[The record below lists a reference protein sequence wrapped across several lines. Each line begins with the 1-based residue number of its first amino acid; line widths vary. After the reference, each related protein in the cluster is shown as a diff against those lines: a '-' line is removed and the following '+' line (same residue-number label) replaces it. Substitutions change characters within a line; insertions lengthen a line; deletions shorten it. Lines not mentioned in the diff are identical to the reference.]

1 MSRHESSTVISR
13 YANDPEERERLL
25 LEHLP
30 QVKYIARRI
39 HDRLPA
45 QVPLDDLIHAG
56 VVGLIDAVEKFDPSK
71 NVQLK
76 SYAKFRIRGAILDS
90 LRELDWSPRHLRRQA
105 RCIEEAHRD
114 LKLRLGRMAT
124 EPELAA
130 EMGMK
135 LEEFQHLLGELRG
148 LDLGSLQMES
158 SDPQSDEDVVS
169 YHPGGVDKDPFFLCL
184 HGEMKSLVANALDEL
199 DEKEKQVVTLYY
211 LEELTMKEVGAVL
224 GVGESRVSQIHS
236 VALIRLRAR
245 LEDLLRSRA
254 AGPGAPLARSSAGE
268 GETWKRS

>member
-1 MSRHESSTVISR
+1 MSLNQTPTLLQRGYKDEK
-13 YANDPEERERLL
+13 EREQLL

-90 LRELDWSPRHLRRQA
+90 LREMDWSPRHLRRQA
-105 RCIEEAHRD
+105 RRIEEAHRD
-114 LKLRLGRMAT
+114 LKLRLGRAAT
-124 EPELAA
+124 EPELAK
-130 EMGMK
+130 ELGMS
-135 LEEFQHLLGELRG
+135 LDDFQHLLGELRG
-148 LDLGSLQMES
+148 LDLGSLQAES
-158 SDPQSDEDVVS
+158 MDPQADEDLLS
-169 YHPGGVDKDPFFLCL
+169 THPGKTDKDPFFLCL
-184 HGEMKSLVANALDEL
+184 DGEIRSHISTALEDL
-199 DEKEKQVVTLYY
+199 DEKEKQVITLYY
-211 LEELTMKEVGAVL
+211 LEELTMKEVGSVL

-236 VALIRLRAR
+236 AAIIRLRAR
-245 LEDLLRSRA
+245 LSDLMVSRKPA
-254 AGPGAPLARSSAGE
+254 AEIRRVS
-268 GETWKRS
+268 